1 MKVACGSK
9 LSFGS
14 VSYSSHDGFQ
24 PQIPPAA
31 QADLVIA
38 IFWSRLGSPLPET
51 FARMDTGERYPSGTA
66 FEVLTAIEL
75 RRKGERPD
83 VYVFRKTEIL
93 TATSESERAQQK
105 DLDAFFMRWF
115 QAPDG
120 QYLRAYQRFA
130 DADEFEAQI
139 EKLLRQWIAERVP
152 RDTGVI
158 WPIETEGSPFR
169 GLLPF
174 DAKHATV
181 YFGRDRKVTRAIEQL
196 QSVARPQ
203 SDMRSA
209 PSNVPFLLIVGESGA
224 GKSSLMRAGLAP
236 RLTAPGVVPTVDLW
250 RTALV
255 RVGDDRNPFL
265 TLANALFVKND
276 EKGGYGPAL
285 PELAASDYE
294 TPTKF
299 ADLLARPSAPGDRA
313 PTFAAAQILDALNKI
328 QNQEMRERQ
337 SKRDLCASLLLLID
351 QLENIFA
358 SSISDDERSA
368 FARLLFAMSSTRRVW
383 VVATLRSDIY
393 PRLLKP
399 GYSWH

>member
-1 MKVACGSK
+1 MPERKRIDLVAQRLNEVFEGRVEIKTVLWERK
-9 LSFGS
+9 LYG
-14 VSYSSHDGFQ
+14 SHDGFQ

-66 FEVLTAIEL
+66 FEVLTAIES

-83 VYVFRKTEIL
+83 VYVFRKTEML
-93 TATSESERAQQK
+93 TATSESEGAQQK
-105 DLDAFFMRWF
+105 DLDAFFIRWF

-152 RDTGVI
+152 RNSGVI

-174 DAKHATV
+174 DAKHAAI

-196 QSVARPQ
+196 QSVARPH
-203 SDMRSA
+203 SDIRSA
-209 PSNVPFLLIVGESGA
+209 PRNVPFLLIVGESGA

-236 RLTAPGVVPTVDLW
+236 RLTAPGVVPTVDVW
-250 RTALV
+250 RTAV
-255 RVGDDRNPFL
+255 ARMGDDADPFS
-265 TLANALFVKND
+265 TLAKALFVEND
-276 EKGGYGPAL
+276 DKGGFGAAL
-285 PELAASDYE
+285 PELADSDDA
-294 TPTKF
+294 TPEKF
-299 ADLLARPSAPGDRA
+299 VALLTQGGVTGERESVPATAPIL
-313 PTFAAAQILDALNKI
+313 AALTTI
-328 QNQEMRERQ
+328 QTEEMRQRQ
-337 SKRDLCASLLLLID
+337 SKRDLCANLLLLVD
-351 QLENIFA
+351 HLENIF
-358 SSISDDERSA
+358 SSGISEDQRSA
-368 FARLLFAMSSTRRVW
+368 FARLLFALS
-383 VVATLRSDIY
+383 AT
-393 PRLLKP
+393 
-399 GYSWH
+399 G